1 MITPCSILPVTEFT
15 TIAPAWD
22 ALNRAH
28 YNHPLLESRF
38 MSNTLEHLGTGRERI
53 AIVGPADNPAAIAVL
68 VANRL
73 GAWSTFQA
81 SQSPLGAIIVRPGT
95 DIAAVAKTLFACLPL
110 SCQLV
115 SLTQQD
121 PEIWP
126 RPDSQPTMDTI
137 DYIDTARIT
146 VSGSF
151 DDYWGSRG
159 KNLRHNM
166 KRQRNRLEREGV
178 NLRLEVLTQPEE
190 MREGVK
196 SYGELESLGW
206 KADGGTAVHLDNK
219 QGQFYAAMLEGFAS
233 SGNARIYQLY
243 YNDKLSAVDLC
254 IFNKSA
260 LVILK
265 TTYDETE
272 STSSPALLMRREYFP
287 SIFDDRQVNRI
298 EFYGK
303 VMDWH
308 TKWSDE
314 IRTLYHANMYRST
327 IVAMAHTRRLK
338 SWIA

>member
-1 MITPCSILPVTEFT
+1 
-15 TIAPAWD
+15 
-22 ALNRAH
+22 
-28 YNHPLLESRF
+28 
-38 MSNTLEHLGTGRERI
+38 MSKTLEHLGTGRERI
-53 AIVGPADNPAAIAVL
+53 AIVGPADNPNAIAV
-68 VANRL
+68 VAANRL

-110 SCQLV
+110 SCQLI

-121 PEIWP
+121 PEILP
-126 RPDSQPTMDTI
+126 RPANQPRLATI

-146 VSGSF
+146 IDRGF
-151 DDYWGSRG
+151 DDYWASRG

-206 KADGGTAVHLDNK
+206 KADGGTAVHLHNK
-219 QGQFYAAMLEGFAS
+219 QGQFYAAMLEDYAET
-233 SGNARIYQLY
+233 GNARIYRYY
-243 YNDKLSAVDLC
+243 YNNRLSAVDLC
-254 IFNKSA
+254 IHNSSA
-260 LVILK
+260 FIILK
-265 TTYDETE
+265 TTYDE
-272 STSSPALLMRREYFP
+272 SAQTSSPALLMRREYFP
-287 SIFDDRQVNRI
+287 PIFDNREAGRI

-303 VMDWH
+303 VMEWH

-314 IRTLYHANMYRST
+314 IRPLYHVNAYR
-327 IVAMAHTRRLK
+327 VAMLATLHKRTAAR
-338 SWIA
+338 